1 MTKEFHQ
8 VTWDAQLQDDWRRLL
23 ELAVGEDLGRQGD
36 WTTNALVPAEAVGRA
51 AVVVRQAGVVAGLPA
66 VPLALERFDPRLRW
80 SPEAED
86 GRVVESGRRLGAV
99 EGPARGM
106 LAAERR
112 VAQPAG
118 AIVGHRHPDAKIRRC
133 GRRHQGPHLRY
144 SQNHPRLAPPGKI
157 RRPLWRRLEPSQ
169 RLVRGRAHQGQ
180 PPGAVRRARRRASP
194 PLRPARPSS
203 GPAASS
209 KSTRPTRP

>member
-86 GRVVESGRRLGAV
+86 GRVVESGRRSAPSKARHGACW
-99 EGPARGM
+99 PPSA
-106 LAAERR
+106 R

-144 SQNHPRLAPPGKI
+144 SQNHPRLATPGKI

-180 PPGAVRRARRRASP
+180 PPGACEARRRASP